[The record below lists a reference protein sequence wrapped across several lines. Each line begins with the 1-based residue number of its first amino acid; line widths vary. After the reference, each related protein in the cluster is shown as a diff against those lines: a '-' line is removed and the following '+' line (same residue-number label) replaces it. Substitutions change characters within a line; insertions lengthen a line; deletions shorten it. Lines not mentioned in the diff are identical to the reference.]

1 MPRPRTAFLAT
12 VAAGALLFLVLSLVR
27 GTALTYTLGVPSNG
41 VAVKL
46 APRKEFCQEPI
57 VAESDRSFDRV
68 TVVLGTYDRPGP
80 ALAVAIRDP
89 KTRAVL
95 AHATV
100 PAGYPD
106 ITRRP
111 STIIALDHAI
121 HPATLAVCFRNAG
134 AHSVAFY
141 GAGDAATPST
151 ATLGGKGLGAD
162 VALSFSDRH
171 HSWAS
176 TLGATFGRASLFRT
190 PRIPGWLYL
199 VGLVLLTAVAAATLT
214 VAVSAALEVPPPSP
228 DEP

>member
-1 MPRPRTAFLAT
+1 MPRPRTAFLVT

-111 STIIALDHAI
+111 STIIALDRTLTSTGRF
-121 HPATLAVCFRNAG
+121 PALDLVGSGTLRPELLVGDAG
-134 AHSVAFY
+134 A
-141 GAGDAATPST
+141 DAIAQ
-151 ATLGGKGLGAD
+151 ARAQALGA
-162 VALSFSDRH
+162 
-171 HSWAS
+171 
-176 TLGATFGRASLFRT
+176 
-190 PRIPGWLYL
+190 
-199 VGLVLLTAVAAATLT
+199 
-214 VAVSAALEVPPPSP
+214 
-228 DEP
+228 